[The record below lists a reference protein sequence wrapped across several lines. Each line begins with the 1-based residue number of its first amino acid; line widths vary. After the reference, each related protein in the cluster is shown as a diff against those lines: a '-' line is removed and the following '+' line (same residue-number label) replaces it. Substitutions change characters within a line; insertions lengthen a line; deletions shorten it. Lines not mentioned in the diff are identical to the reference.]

1 MGLLAETT
9 ITLSDL
15 IQMAPGD
22 VIQTEKLAST
32 PVVLC
37 VEGQKK
43 YLANI
48 GQYRGSR
55 ALRIV
60 REVRASDRV

>member
-15 IQMAPGD
+15 MQLSVGD
-22 VIQTEKLAST
+22 VITTEQPATS

-37 VEGQKK
+37 VEEERSF
-43 YLANI
+43 LANI
-48 GQYRGSR
+48 GQFKGQR
-55 ALRIV
+55 AAQDHARD
-60 REVRASDRV
+60 AGQ